1 MKKKIFYVIITLLS
15 YNFIQA
21 QTTIKY
27 KMPDGQVFSK
37 QVFDALKKNMEKQG
51 LEFKVID
58 STVVG
63 NNTTRIVDIKSKGY
77 FEAKENNENSDPF
90 AKFKGNIEK
99 RFKIEEFKNQEGNK
113 YEPNKLLG
121 KPTIINFWFTSCAPC
136 IAEMPYLINLKKN
149 FANRVNFLSITFDDI
164 RKVNSF
170 LEKENFPFEHITN
183 AREQIKNLGISS
195 YPMTYILDN
204 QGKIYQ
210 VYGGISDYEYD
221 EIKNIIEKK
230 LL

>member
-1 MKKKIFYVIITLLS
+1 MKRIFYVIITLLS

-37 QVFDALKKNMEKQG
+37 QIFDALKKNMEKQG
-51 LEFKVID
+51 MEFKVID

-77 FEAKENNENSDPF
+77 FEAKENNENFDPY
-90 AKFKGNIEK
+90 AKFKENIGK

-113 YEPNKLLG
+113 YEPNKLFG
-121 KPTIINFWFTSCAPC
+121 KPTIINFWFTSCTPC
-136 IAEMPYLINLKKN
+136 IDEMPYLINLKKN
-149 FANRVNFLSITFDDI
+149 FLNRVNYLSITFDDI
-164 RKVNSF
+164 EKVNGF
-170 LEKENFPFEHITN
+170 LDKQNFPFEHITN
-183 AREQIKNLGISS
+183 AREQIENLGISS

-210 VYGGISDYEYD
+210 VYGGLSDYEYD
-221 EIKNIIEKK
+221 EIKNTLEKK